1 MNALLF
7 IVFQAYLRQSLNMG
21 ICDIS
26 EWFSLLVNEIKMT
39 WFFEHLRNPDQF
51 RLVKAQI
58 TLWRHCGKLA
68 KILVKPAPW
77 IKTNLSLSWYLPGQG

>member
-26 EWFSLLVNEIKMT
+26 EWISLLVNEIKMT
-39 WFFEHLRNPDQF
+39 
-51 RLVKAQI
+51 
-58 TLWRHCGKLA
+58 
-68 KILVKPAPW
+68 
-77 IKTNLSLSWYLPGQG
+77 